1 VAVLSR
7 NDLVDQPAI
16 FPYFGPVIRD
26 QPVVAID
33 KVRFVGDPVA
43 AVAAVDEDDAREA
56 LDLIEVEYEE
66 LPAVFDPEEALL
78 PTAPVLH
85 ESFPRVASG
94 IADTILHTEEGTNR
108 CNHFKL
114 RKGDVEQGFR
124 EADQIFEHTFR
135 SPPVQHVPLES
146 HAAIAQVEAGRIT
159 LWAGTRTPHHTRAQL
174 AEMFGVPLSNVRV
187 VVHALGGAYGAKCYP
202 KIEPITAASAWKTG
216 RPIKLVL
223 SRGVTIHLETGFE
236 RDGPLLL
243 QRRCLG
249 RRLSAP
255 DQERRLRHGR
265 PVPIPHVKV
274 DSYAV
279 YTNTVPAGAF
289 RGYGISQAAWAYESR
304 MDIIVEALGI
314 DAQALRL
321 KNVLRDGDA
330 FATGETAH
338 E

>member
-1 VAVLSR
+1 M
-7 NDLVDQPAI
+7 
-16 FPYFGPVIRD
+16 Y
-26 QPVVAID
+26 
-33 KVRFVGDPVA
+33 
-43 AVAAVDEDDAREA
+43 
-56 LDLIEVEYEE
+56 
-66 LPAVFDPEEALL
+66 
-78 PTAPVLH
+78 
-85 ESFPRVASG
+85 
-94 IADTILHTEEGTNR
+94 
-108 CNHFKL
+108 
-114 RKGDVEQGFR
+114 
-124 EADQIFEHTFR
+124 
-135 SPPVQHVPLES
+135 
-146 HAAIAQVEAGRIT
+146 HAN
-159 LWAGTRTPHHTRAQL
+159 L
-174 AEMFGVPLSNVRV
+174 
-187 VVHALGGAYGAKCYP
+187 
-202 KIEPITAASAWKTG
+202 
-216 RPIKLVL
+216 LVL
-223 SRGVTIHLETGFE
+223 
-236 RDGPLLL
+236 
-243 QRRCLG
+243 CLG